1 MAIQTFGNSANAQY
15 RKRGT
20 IGEKELAKLH
30 IQRSVKLMFYF
41 LTAEPVWNRPS
52 AQSMNCTVERRIFGV

>member
-1 MAIQTFGNSANAQY
+1 MAIQTFGNSANAQH

-30 IQRSVKLMFYF
+30 IQRLLKLYVLF
-41 LTAEPVWNRPS
+41 LD
-52 AQSMNCTVERRIFGV
+52 C